1 MNHSP
6 YVHASTAIAA
16 FAVIFLCTVIAA
28 SSQDRFPDGPGK
40 ADVIKVCSGCH
51 DAEIILANLKTP
63 GEWNET
69 LQNMATQ
76 GAEATPEQWKLIE
89 QYIDVHFAMVMVNKA
104 PADEIQLALDVTPE
118 VAAAV
123 VKYRQDKGPF
133 KTIDDVKKVPG
144 IDAAK
149 LDAAASRL
157 VF

>member
-1 MNHSP
+1 MARVSGSS
-6 YVHASTAIAA
+6 AAIGALAA
-16 FAVIFLCTVIAA
+16 LLAMSAAV
-28 SSQDRFPDGPGK
+28 SSQDRFPDGAGK

-76 GAEATPEQWKLIE
+76 GADATPEQWKAIE
-89 QYIDVHFAMVMVNKA
+89 QYIDHHFAMVMVNKA

-118 VAAAV
+118 IAAAL

-144 IDAAK
+144 IEAAK
-149 LDAAASRL
+149 VDAAASRV

>member
-1 MNHSP
+1 M
-6 YVHASTAIAA
+6 ASISRSSAAIGALAA
-16 FAVIFLCTVIAA
+16 LLATSAA
-28 SSQDRFPDGPGK
+28 RSSQDRFPDGPGK
-40 ADVIKVCSGCH
+40 TDVMKVCSGCH

-104 PADEIQLALDVTPE
+104 PADEIQLTLDIPAE
-118 VAAAV
+118 VAAALV
-123 VKYRQDKGPF
+123 TYRQDKGPF
-133 KTIDDVKKVPG
+133 KSSDDVKKVPG

-149 LDAAASRL
+149 VDAATSRL

>member
-1 MNHSP
+1 MASVSRSNAAIGGLAALLATSVAVSP
-6 YVHASTAIAA
+6 
-16 FAVIFLCTVIAA
+16 
-28 SSQDRFPDGPGK
+28 QDRFPDGPGK
-40 ADVIKVCSGCH
+40 ADVMKVCSGCH

-63 GEWNET
+63 AEWNET

-89 QYIDVHFAMVMVNKA
+89 QYIDVHFAMVLVNKA
-104 PADEIQLALDVTPE
+104 PADEIQLTLDVPAE

-133 KTIDDVKKVPG
+133 KTIDDLKKVPG
-144 IDAAK
+144 IEAAKVDAAT
-149 LDAAASRL
+149 SRL

>member
-1 MNHSP
+1 MVNVSGSS
-6 YVHASTAIAA
+6 AAIGALAA
-16 FAVIFLCTVIAA
+16 LLAMSAAV

-104 PADEIQLALDVTPE
+104 PADEIQIALDVTPE
-118 VAAAV
+118 VAAAL

-149 LDAAASRL
+149 VDAATSRV